1 MGTFRVAIEMGDAQR
16 QRWETVDALV
26 DTGASYSWVP
36 RDLLARL
43 GVQPQ
48 FRREFMTAD
57 ERIIEREMAET
68 SVRYDGE
75 IRTTLVVFGNEG
87 SSSLLGAYTVEGFSL
102 APDPVNQRLISVRG
116 LAMTAWRAPSNLQ
129 AAARL

>member
-1 MGTFRVAIEMGDAQR
+1 MGTFRVAIEIGDAQG

-43 GVQPQ
+43 GVQPK
-48 FRREFMTAD
+48 FRREFMTAE

-87 SSSLLGAYTVEGFSL
+87 SSSLLGAYTMEGFSL
-102 APDPVNQRLISVRG
+102 AHDPVNQRLISVRG
-116 LAMTAWRAPSNLQ
+116 LAMTTWRAPSNL
-129 AAARL
+129 